1 MSLEKLKIESYSNSD
16 YSGSTKT
23 VYARYNPAMLDL
35 NYQLEYG
42 SENYINNSTNLPSYK
57 HSKPGHLVLNLLFDE
72 QLKENEDVN
81 LQDQLYLL
89 RQATSEVSDL
99 GTKDVFSCGKKEKVT
114 TRDVPYLKIKWGD
127 MKWYGKDTTEYKC
140 RLESMS
146 VSYTLFDDDGD
157 PLRANVTLQLL
168 SMESLD
174 FDKTVAPI
182 SEVKVSVPALSPLS
196 LAALVAANLAAVASK
211 VVNSDYLDIAYGNDM
226 DSLDSAAAGDELVV
240 EV

>member
-1 MSLEKLKIESYSNSD
+1 MSLSKLSIESYKNAD
-16 YSGSTKT
+16 YQGSKSI
-23 VYARYNPAMLDL
+23 VYARYNPGMLDL

-42 SENYINNSTNLPSYK
+42 SDNYINNSGNYPSYK

-72 QLKENEDVN
+72 QLKENAGVN
-81 LQDQLYLL
+81 LQNQLYLL
-89 RQATSEVSDL
+89 RKATSEVSTL
-99 GTKDVFSCGKKEKVT
+99 GSKEVFSCGKTVQSA

-127 MKWYGKDTTEYKC
+127 MQWYGSNDKGYKC

-146 VSYTLFDDDGD
+146 VAYTLFDDGGD

-168 SMESLD
+168 SMENLD
-174 FDKTVAPI
+174 FAKSVTSI
-182 SEVKVSVPALSPLS
+182 SQVKVSVPTLSPLS
-196 LAALVAANLAAVASK
+196 LAALAAANLAAAASK

-226 DSLDSAAAGDELVV
+226 DSLDSAAPGDELVV